1 MYREFIIFAG
11 IVTVTL
17 FMTIHS
23 HNKKAMQDTQSQL
36 SLQKESQENLLIED
50 GALIRLN
57 SGVTITKRA
66 DLIIIKEGD
75 HRLSNQKQLKKIIN
89 ELRSHLSG
97 VFFNFLNNQKN
108 Y

>member
-1 MYREFIIFAG
+1 MYREFIIFAS

-66 DLIIIKEGD
+66 DLIIIKD
-75 HRLSNQKQLKKIIN
+75 AYTTIILHKKDTRDVIA
-89 ELRSHLSG
+89 
-97 VFFNFLNNQKN
+97 FLEK
-108 Y
+108 

>member
-66 DLIIIKEGD
+66 DLIIIKD
-75 HRLSNQKQLKKIIN
+75 AYTTIILHKKDTRDVIA
-89 ELRSHLSG
+89 
-97 VFFNFLNNQKN
+97 FLEK
-108 Y
+108 